1 MILKKI
7 TCFIITILLFNIVC
21 FAKMQSFT
29 KEATEIVPPN
39 QSQDQVIDYLTQK
52 LTREATEEAG
62 TFITS
67 NLQIDNY
74 KITKDEFTSFAG
86 SISKVKVEEKETFT
100 KDNNQ
105 YVRVK
110 VNIKVDTDN
119 VKAYLEKIMKD
130 NEYKKQAQK
139 AMKEAEQLRKKNLEL
154 EKKLKKASKQ
164 EYENKLALK
173 AQQQI
178 QEQKQQAAE
187 LNRVALQ
194 EKYESLKRENETLK
208 KQVKN
213 SGNLDNKKE
222 NKNVKTD
229 SKINKQIDTKSNTKT
244 TKKYFNIGS
253 TMDEV
258 KAIQGTPTSIS
269 KYIGEEIWYYGSSHI
284 NFKNNKVYEYTNH
297 GDLHIKKEKTTK
309 GYFNIGSTMDE
320 VKAIQG
326 TPTSISKY
334 IGEEIWYYGSSHI
347 NFKNNKVYEYTNH
360 GDLHIKK
367 EKTTKGYFNIGS
379 TMDEVKAIQGTP
391 TSVSKY
397 IGEEIWYYGSSYIN
411 FKNNKVYEYTN
422 HGDLHIK

>member
-7 TCFIITILLFNIVC
+7 ICFIITILFFNVIC

-29 KEATEIVPPN
+29 KETTEIVPPN

-100 KDNNQ
+100 KDNHQ
-105 YVRVK
+105 YVKVK

-194 EKYESLKRENETLK
+194 EKYESLKKENETLK
-208 KQVKN
+208 KQVKI
-213 SGNLDNKKE
+213 SGKSDNKKE

-229 SKINKQIDTKSNTKT
+229 SKVNKQIDTKSNTKT
-244 TKKYFNIGS
+244 TKKYFNIDSTMEEVRAIQGTPTSISKYIGEEVWHYGISDIKFKNKKVYEYYNDGNLCIEKTETTKGYFNIGS

-258 KAIQGTPTSIS
+258 RAIQGTPTSIS
-269 KYIGEEIWYYGSSHI
+269 KYIGEEIWHYGISDI
-284 NFKNNKVYEYTNH
+284 KFKNKKVYEYYNDGNLCIEKT
-297 GDLHIKKEKTTK
+297 KTTK

-320 VKAIQG
+320 VRAIQG
-326 TPTSISKY
+326 I
-334 IGEEIWYYGSSHI
+334 
-347 NFKNNKVYEYTNH
+347 
-360 GDLHIKK
+360 
-367 EKTTKGYFNIGS
+367 
-379 TMDEVKAIQGTP
+379 P

-397 IGEEIWYYGSSYIN
+397 IGEEIWHYGISDIK
-411 FKNNKVYEYTN
+411 FKNKKVYEYYN
-422 HGDLHIK
+422 DGNLHIK